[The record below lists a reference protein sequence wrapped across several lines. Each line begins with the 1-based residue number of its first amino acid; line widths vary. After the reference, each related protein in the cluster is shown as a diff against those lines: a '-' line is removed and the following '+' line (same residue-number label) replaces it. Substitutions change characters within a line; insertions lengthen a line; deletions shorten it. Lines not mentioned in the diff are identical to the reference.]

1 MGGYDPD
8 WSRVQKTA
16 ALSVYCDGSMNDWAR
31 RAKTVLRAWV
41 DLGIRLYNKLKFFK
55 VVLLSSRSILGHMI
69 LLLSF

>member
-1 MGGYDPD
+1 
-8 WSRVQKTA
+8 
-16 ALSVYCDGSMNDWAR
+16 MNDWAR